1 MQRVSSQNL
10 PGPLILAAVSLA
22 LLAIGFLFL
31 LIAYFALPVVF
42 GAQGKLI
49 FSWLWRP
56 DTGDFG
62 ILPMIIGSLLLS
74 SSAMLLSWPLAVGV
88 TCFVHGSG
96 GAGAKCLSVIIRF
109 MTTIPTVVYGFTATF
124 LLVPLVREAAGR
136 GSGLC
141 WLSAML
147 ILALLT
153 LPTMVLVMDAAMR
166 TLNERL
172 GLTAMALG
180 LSQAQTLACL
190 ILPASRRW
198 LLAAAILGFGRAAG
212 DTLIPLMLA
221 GNAPHIPDSLFSSLR
236 TLTAHMGLVTA
247 TEVGGPAY
255 NSLFAAGGIL
265 LATSA
270 SISLILRKML
280 GKSAEDTT
288 FSLPELSFF
297 WSRYGAGCLKG
308 IALLSSLLVVLST
321 AFLLSVLL
329 RRGLPALN
337 LELFFGF
344 TPPWAA
350 ITGKMPV
357 WDGIW
362 PACAGTLSLVAV
374 TMLLVTGP
382 GIGCGVYLAVYASP
396 RMQRILGF
404 CLDLLAGIPSIVMGI
419 FGFTLIIF
427 LRHTV
432 FPEASPGILLAGGC
446 LSLLVLPSLAVTTR
460 SAIEWLPPML
470 RLTGTTL
477 GLSTAQ
483 TLRHILLP
491 QASRGILG
499 GVMLAM
505 GRAAEDTAVI
515 LLTGV
520 VANGG
525 IPSGLGTRFEAL
537 PFSIYYTAAQY
548 QSQEELTRGFGAA
561 LVLLLLSGAL
571 LLLAWGLHA
580 HYQHRWE
587 TGGLRSGVE
596 K

>member
-1 MQRVSSQNL
+1 MRCFSPSDR
-10 PGPLILAAVSLA
+10 PGPLTLAAVGLA
-22 LLAIGFLFL
+22 LLAIGSLFL
-31 LIAYFALPVVF
+31 LIAHFALPVVF
-42 GAQGKLI
+42 GSQGELI
-49 FSWLWRP
+49 FSWIWRP

-74 SSAMLLSWPLAVGV
+74 SSSMLLSWPLAVGI
-88 TCFVHGSG
+88 TCFMHGCG
-96 GAGAKCLSVIIRF
+96 GPGARGLSVIVRF
-109 MTTIPTVVYGFTATF
+109 MTTIPTVVYGFAATF
-124 LLVPLVREAAGR
+124 LLVPLVREAAGK

-166 TLNERL
+166 SLNERL

-180 LSQAQTLACL
+180 LSRSQILACL

-212 DTLIPLMLA
+212 DTLVPLMLA
-221 GNAPHIPDSLFSSLR
+221 GNAPHIPDSLFASLR

-265 LATSA
+265 LLTSA
-270 SISLILRKML
+270 SISLVLRRML
-280 GKSAEDTT
+280 GQHKEDAEYT
-288 FSLPELSFF
+288 LPPLSFF
-297 WSRYGAGCLKG
+297 WSRYGDTCLR
-308 IALLSSLLVVLST
+308 ILSLLSSVVVTLSI
-321 AFLLSVLL
+321 ACLLSILL
-329 RRGLPALN
+329 WRGLPALN
-337 LELFFGF
+337 LELFFGS

-350 ITGKMPV
+350 ITGRMPV
-357 WDGIW
+357 WEGIW
-362 PACAGTLSLVAV
+362 PACAGTLALVVV

-382 GIGCGVYLAVYASP
+382 GIGCGIYLAVYASP
-396 RMQRILGF
+396 RMRNAVGF
-404 CLDLLAGIPSIVMGI
+404 CMDLLAGVPSIVMGI

-427 LRHTV
+427 LRHTI

-446 LSLLVLPSLAVTTR
+446 LSLLVLPSLTVTTH
-460 SAIEWLPPML
+460 SAIEGLPPML

-477 GLSTAQ
+477 GFSTAQ
-483 TLRHILLP
+483 TLRHVLLP

-525 IPSGLGTRFEAL
+525 VPSGLGTRFEAL

-548 QSQEELTRGFGAA
+548 QTPEELTRGFGAA
-561 LVLLLLSGAL
+561 LVLLLLSGIL

-580 HYQHRWE
+580 HYRRRWE
-587 TGGLRSGVE
+587 TGMGHPGVDV
-596 K
+596 